1 MCIYKVAWSTDYCVT
16 YSHWSGWR

>member
-1 MCIYKVAWSTDYCVT
+1 MCIYKVVWSTDYCVT